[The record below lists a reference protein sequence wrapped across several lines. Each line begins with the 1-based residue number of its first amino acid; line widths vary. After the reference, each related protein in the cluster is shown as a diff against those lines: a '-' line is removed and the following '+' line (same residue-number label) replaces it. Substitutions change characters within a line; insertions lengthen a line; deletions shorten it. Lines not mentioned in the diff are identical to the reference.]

1 MAARLYKKLNS
12 DRYNKGNLLYV
23 MTVQHS
29 QRLYIENY
37 TFENSNEP
45 RGNLKNDDLCLH
57 KQIIL
62 EIDMR
67 RLASSKLSKAKLRE
81 VALERQYL

>member
-1 MAARLYKKLNS
+1 MTDIIKKFVVCDDCL
-12 DRYNKGNLLYV
+12 
-23 MTVQHS
+23 TVK
-29 QRLYIENY
+29 RTLYIENY

-81 VALERQYL
+81 VALE